1 MGFGGAQSAVDQ
13 GSQREGV
20 MDSIAEY
27 RGNLLNHLEAL
38 YRPGDRELAVEL
50 ATAMGCAVTDTG
62 FASDAGS
69 TFLAIHPNP
78 DDCNPQN
85 NAFYLSE
92 ATEEQMRLE
101 TLLKAAVD
109 EDSGLQDAL
118 AGYRDKVRSRPFGV
132 PHFGLRY
139 RKAKDIEAAERRLA
153 EASPALKARIQ
164 VRVFRPEHEGAATD
178 IIQAFI
184 HQDVIVSGAFLL
196 GQLIEMQ
203 CQGA

>member
-1 MGFGGAQSAVDQ
+1 M
-13 GSQREGV
+13 ET
-20 MDSIAEY
+20 IAEY

-62 FASDAGS
+62 FRADGGS
-69 TFLAIHPNP
+69 TFLAVHPNP
-78 DDCNPQN
+78 DDQNPQN

-92 ATEEQMRLE
+92 ATQEQVRLE
-101 TLLKAAVD
+101 ALLKKAAVEKD
-109 EDSGLQDAL
+109 AGLQDAL
-118 AGYRDKVRSRPFGV
+118 AGYRDKARSRPFGV

-139 RKAKDIEAAERRLA
+139 RSAQEVEAAEQRLA
-153 EASPALKARIQ
+153 AASPALKARIQ
-164 VRVFRPEHEGAATD
+164 VRVFRPEHADAETD

-184 HQDVIVSGAFLL
+184 YQDVIVSGAFLL

-203 CQGA
+203 HQGR